1 MKFVHIADV
10 HFDCPFVNFSDRDNM
25 GDLRRLEQRKAFKKV
40 IQYIKENDIKYLFIS
55 GDLYEQKYVRKS
67 TIEYI
72 NKLFEEIPNTKIFI
86 SPGNHDPFIKNSYYN
101 QFEWSKNVKI
111 FNSEIE
117 QIETEEAYIYGFGF
131 DDFYSNNCDIED
143 VKIEKKDKKNI
154 LIIHGT
160 IDGASIEE
168 KQYNS
173 MSKNML
179 KEKNFDYIA
188 LGHIHKID
196 YNTQENQRIVYPGSM
211 ISLGFDELGDHGMIV
226 GEINEDELNLEFIK
240 LDEEEFIEIEIDVT
254 EFYSKEDLIEK
265 INSLVIKENQYV
277 KIILKGDRNFEID
290 TYEIIKLI
298 TNDRIIKIKN
308 KTKIAYNLEKLSHNN
323 TLKGLF
329 TKNMIEKLKNENLNE
344 EDKKIIEK
352 AIEIGLDALE

>member
-10 HFDCPFVNFSDRDNM
+10 HFDCPFVNLSDRDNM

-131 DDFYSNNCDIED
+131 DDFYCTNCDIED

-329 TKNMIEKLKNENLNE
+329 TKNMLEKLKNENLNE